1 MQFTDVCFKPSISS
15 GPASTV
21 VESFGKVQDA
31 LDNWEKENAA
41 INFQREKIEPGQLN
55 FNS

>member
-1 MQFTDVCFKPSISS
+1 MKFTDVCFKPSISS

-31 LDNWEKENAA
+31 LDKWEKENAA